1 MRISDWSSDVCS
13 SDLVVVGQALD
24 AVVQLL
30 ELRQDRI
37 EPDRG
42 ADDLLAE
49 TERVED
55 LSGRL
60 ADGDRAVWGRL
71 EGYRLP
77 AVGHGQ
83 GIGCRLGL
91 GRGRG
96 GGEEEGG
103 KARVLKGAEET
114 GRASVRGRVGAGVER
129 RGYAVQKKTK

>member
-30 ELRQDRI
+30 ELRKGRI
-37 EPDRG
+37 DPDRG

-103 KARVLKGAEET
+103 KARVLKGHEVCLRIAEI
-114 GRASVRGRVGAGVER
+114 RACGLLASKLDDGYR
-129 RGYAVQKKTK
+129 RAR

>member
-1 MRISDWSSDVCS
+1 MLRRPPRSTRTDTLFPYTTLFRSCHHA
-13 SDLVVVGQALD
+13 LEAGVVVGQALD

-83 GIGCRLGL
+83 GLGCRLGL
-91 GRGRG
+91 GQLGRAACRGRG
-96 GGEEEGG
+96 CQYG
-103 KARVLKGAEET
+103 
-114 GRASVRGRVGAGVER
+114 
-129 RGYAVQKKTK
+129 